1 MSPSQNPLKSDDL
14 LFTVYA
20 QTCPAGAFR
29 FLEGVLVSPHAPSC
43 MFRSSEHERN
53 STPQLRV
60 LRKHFEEFWIY
71 LCLEYG
77 VALSNFHSF
86 LFSGNWDAICGW
98 QCKWPRLPTQRKRL
112 PNSMRC
118 QQSLWPKG
126 HPWEHPRL
134 QDVKGPS
141 SYLRCVELLSL
152 SRLWSQAYSLWSKM
166 DTSWFLFLRKATETV
181 AFFSVQIS
189 EVSHKLGPILQR
201 RCFFYLKLNCLDC
214 CRYLCVLVSAGC
226 RATAVD
232 VWKLDVSRSHKSY
245 GFASLSFK
253 TCMFHHVSSL
263 LATHMA

>member
-1 MSPSQNPLKSDDL
+1 MTCCLRCMHKLAQPEHSFSGGSAGVTTCTILHVSLKW
-14 LFTVYA
+14 TWEIY
-20 QTCPAGAFR
+20 
-29 FLEGVLVSPHAPSC
+29 
-43 MFRSSEHERN
+43 

-86 LFSGNWDAICGW
+86 LFSGKWDAICGW

-141 SYLRCVELLSL
+141 RYLRCVELLSL
-152 SRLWSQAYSLWSKM
+152 SRLWSQAYSLWSKIV
-166 DTSWFLFLRKATETV
+166 K
-181 AFFSVQIS
+181 
-189 EVSHKLGPILQR
+189 
-201 RCFFYLKLNCLDC
+201 
-214 CRYLCVLVSAGC
+214 
-226 RATAVD
+226 
-232 VWKLDVSRSHKSY
+232 
-245 GFASLSFK
+245 
-253 TCMFHHVSSL
+253 
-263 LATHMA
+263 